1 MPGWAGVLIFIAA
14 SLGIAGAIEGRKTR
28 KRRSFIESYA
38 FPQALASKLRARHE
52 SLDDR
57 EVERVYEGLREWF
70 LASLQANG
78 TMIGMPSR
86 VVDDAWHEFI
96 LMTRLYHGFCDKAFG
111 KYLHHTPNAVASTSA
126 RSAIPHTLKC
136 LRQAKLASEH
146 TLPTLFMVDQE
157 LRIENG
163 RRWTLEE
170 IALLESTD
178 TEVDC
183 LGGADMDRDS
193 GSCCA

>member
-1 MPGWAGVLIFIAA
+1 MSLEARRRDAGILTWPA
-14 SLGIAGAIEGRKTR
+14 S
-28 KRRSFIESYA
+28 
-38 FPQALASKLRARHE
+38 
-52 SLDDR
+52 
-57 EVERVYEGLREWF
+57 
-70 LASLQANG
+70 
-78 TMIGMPSR
+78 
-86 VVDDAWHEFI
+86 
-96 LMTRLYHGFCDKAFG
+96 FCDKAFG

-163 RRWTLEE
+163 RRWTFED
-170 IALLESTD
+170 IALLEGAA

-183 LGGADMDRDS
+183 LGGADTDRDS
-193 GSCCA
+193 GTCCA